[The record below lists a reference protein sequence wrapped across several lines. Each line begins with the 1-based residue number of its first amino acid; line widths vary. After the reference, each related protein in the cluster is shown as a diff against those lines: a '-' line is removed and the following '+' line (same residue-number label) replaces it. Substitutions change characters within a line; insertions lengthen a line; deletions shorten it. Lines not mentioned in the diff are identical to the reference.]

1 VRAMGSV
8 KITFYGHALFM
19 ITTSEDKKI
28 GTDPY
33 DEQIKDPLPDINA
46 DIVTSSHDHY
56 DHANISLFKGNPTI
70 INTPGETVI
79 GNIRFFGI
87 STFHD
92 ETGGSLRGKN
102 IIYIIETDGIRIAHL
117 GDLGHIP
124 DDKQLKDLQG
134 IDILMI
140 PVGGVYT
147 INAVQALDIINV
159 LKPKVAIPMHYKSV
173 DTKLNVD
180 EVSSFTRRAAGFK
193 EVGQTINIEEKSLP
207 KKTEIWVMSS
217 S

>member
-1 VRAMGSV
+1 MASIN
-8 KITFYGHALFM
+8 ITFYGHALFV
-19 ITTSEDKKI
+19 ITTGSGKKI

-33 DEQIKDPLPDINA
+33 NEQIRDPLPDISA

-56 DHANISLFKGNPTI
+56 DHANISLFKGDPEV
-70 INTPGETVI
+70 INTPGKTVI
-79 GNIRFFGI
+79 ENIRFFGI
-87 STFHD
+87 PSFHD
-92 ETGGSLRGKN
+92 ESGGSLRGKN
-102 IIYIIETDGIRIAHL
+102 IIYTIETDGIKIAHL

-124 DDKQLKDLQG
+124 DDKQSKDLQG
-134 IDILMI
+134 IDILLI

-147 INAVQALDIINV
+147 INAAQALDIIND

-180 EVSSFTRRAAGFK
+180 EVSSFTRRVGSFK
-193 EVGQTINIEEKSLP
+193 EVSHTINITKKDLP
-207 KKTEIWVMSS
+207 KNTEIWVMSS

>member
-1 VRAMGSV
+1 MASV
-8 KITFYGHALFM
+8 NITFYGHALFV
-19 ITTSEDKKI
+19 ITTGEGKKI

-33 DEQIKDPLPDINA
+33 NEQIRDPLPDISA

-56 DHANISLFKGNPTI
+56 DHANTSLFKGDPEV

-79 GNIRFFGI
+79 ENIRFLGI
-87 STFHD
+87 PSFHD
-92 ETGGSLRGKN
+92 EAEGSLRGKN
-102 IIYIIETDGIRIAHL
+102 IIYIIETDGIKIAHL

-124 DDKQLKDLQG
+124 DDKQSKDLQG

-147 INAVQALDIINV
+147 INAAQALDIIND
-159 LKPKVAIPMHYKSV
+159 LKPKVAIPIHYKSV
-173 DTKLNVD
+173 DTRLNVD
-180 EVSSFTRRAAGFK
+180 EVSSFTRRTDSFK
-193 EVGQTINIEEKSLP
+193 EVGHSINIIEKDLP
-207 KKTEIWVMSS
+207 KDTEIWVMSS

>member
-1 VRAMGSV
+1 MASV
-8 KITFYGHALFM
+8 NITFYGHALFV
-19 ITTSEDKKI
+19 ITTGEGKKI

-33 DEQIKDPLPDINA
+33 DEQIRDPLPDISA

-56 DHANISLFKGNPTI
+56 DHANISLFKGDPEV

-79 GNIRFFGI
+79 ENIRFFGI
-87 STFHD
+87 PSFHD
-92 ETGGSLRGKN
+92 KSGGSLRGKN
-102 IIYIIETDGIRIAHL
+102 IIYTIETDEMKIVHL

-124 DDKQLKDLQG
+124 DSKQLKSLQE

-147 INAVQALDIINV
+147 INATQALDIIND
-159 LKPKVAIPMHYKSV
+159 LEPKVAIPMHYKSV
-173 DTKLNVD
+173 DTRLNVD
-180 EVSSFTRRAAGFK
+180 EVSSFTRRADSFK
-193 EVGQTINIEEKSLP
+193 EVGHTINITKKDLP
-207 KKTEIWVMSS
+207 KDTEIWVMSS